1 MTLNID
7 IKIKYS
13 YMLKLIYALIIMGFI
28 ITAYMLSNF
37 LYENFYQVLT
47 QNEDIVVLRKEVAS
61 EIVDVAVFETIFAHF
76 NEKKKS
82 LSFNVQDINNIFCS
96 INK

>member
-1 MTLNID
+1 MTLDIN

-13 YMLKLIYALIIMGFI
+13 YILKLIYTLIIMGFI
-28 ITAYMLSNF
+28 ITAYVLGNF

-61 EIVDVAVFETIFAHF
+61 EIVDVAIFEKIFAHF

-82 LSFNVQDINNIFCS
+82 PYFNVKDIKNIFRS
-96 INK
+96 ASK